1 MTQEDLDFL
10 IRRGI
15 IDESQALMLFE
26 VYFNKHN
33 NTSILNL
40 YSLQNDLYL
49 LGVIPFAYS
58 LHFGFLMLTFAI
70 SMVHK
75 HFTLRIHLGLFLG
88 VKLVE
93 IMYFYFFALYL
104 QNSGCVYF
112 SIMVHII
119 FDLTIYNLLLDIL
132 SFLQFKQEDFEFNF
146 QSGSKEML
154 RSKIIFNCTLLAIS
168 YISCI

>member
-1 MTQEDLDFL
+1 M
-10 IRRGI
+10 
-15 IDESQALMLFE
+15 
-26 VYFNKHN
+26 
-33 NTSILNL
+33 
-40 YSLQNDLYL
+40 
-49 LGVIPFAYS
+49 IPFVYS
-58 LHFGFLMLTFAI
+58 LHFGFLMLTFAV

-88 VKLVE
+88 VKLAE

-104 QNSGCVYF
+104 QNSGCIYF

-146 QSGSKEML
+146 
-154 RSKIIFNCTLLAIS
+154 
-168 YISCI
+168 